1 MMPRVTSPGT
11 ALLAV
16 HLDRSSM
23 LRPLLPG
30 LRAGLADLLEDQA
43 GPGEPEVVV
52 ATGNDLTRS
61 LSDGSHPPAV
71 PTSRTAAR
79 AALPA
84 RLRALDGPDLRT
96 GAARLL
102 DAVGDELAARDE
114 ADRPERVVVLLVGEA
129 AVGDTTEV
137 RERITHQQAAYA
149 WEIVLVDV
157 TSGGIPVAKVLARTG
172 GAPAADARSAAAS
185 TAAAPAAG
193 TGAVDNRADTRGADS
208 RSAAAPEPAARDA
221 AGTGDAA
228 AGARGGTGTVLGELP
243 GAPAAAARFGVPA
256 TATITAGP
264 GAAGVTAALA
274 AASAFVT
281 RARAARPHEPVEG
294 FSDAERAAAEVPDT
308 RPAWRKFLRLG
319 RP

>member
-23 LRPLLPG
+23 LRPLLPA

-84 RLRALDGPDLRT
+84 RLRPLDGPDLRT

-102 DAVGDELAARDE
+102 DAVGDELAGRDE

-137 RERITHQQAAYA
+137 RERITHQRTAYA

-172 GAPAADARSAAAS
+172 GAS
-185 TAAAPAAG
+185 TAAAP
-193 TGAVDNRADTRGADS
+193 
-208 RSAAAPEPAARDA
+208 EPVARDA
-221 AGTGDAA
+221 AGTGEGA
-228 AGARGGTGTVLGELP
+228 AGSRDGTGTVLGELP

-294 FSDAERAAAEVPDT
+294 FSDAERAAAEAPDT
-308 RPAWRKFLRLG
+308 RPAWRKFLRIG
-319 RP
+319 